1 MKKLLITFSGSR
13 YDATTEAIVKN
24 GITFGADEVRVYD
37 DRFIID
43 KHLEFIRE
51 RADLF
56 FDPKDDDC
64 NTSKC
69 DNGKRVFN
77 LLKDCRYAR
86 GFGWFCWKPFVI
98 LDALERFCEP
108 GDVVMYTDGDCYPIA
123 DLNPFFDYANEH
135 GAMLFAAAGLSQRHW
150 CKRDCMAGMDMD
162 SDFWRDKPAGNARYM
177 LFKKNGGN
185 SEDGY
190 PGEILLD
197 RWLDYASQ
205 KKLTTFELSENEY
218 PELIPNPATG
228 RSLGQHRCEQAILT
242 NLANWYGI
250 PLHRPPCEDGNYWT
264 EKK

>member
-1 MKKLLITFSGSR
+1 MKKLLITFSGRR
-13 YDATTEAIVKN
+13 YDPTTEAIVKN
-24 GITFGADEVRVYD
+24 GVTFGADEVRVYD
-37 DRFIID
+37 DKWLIHNHHD
-43 KHLEFIRE
+43 FIRD
-51 RADLF
+51 RQDIF
-56 FDPKDDDC
+56 IDGGKIVPC
-64 NTSKC
+64 NEDGNYQLARQKYT
-69 DNGKRVFN
+69 
-77 LLKDCRYAR
+77 R

-123 DLNPFFDYANEH
+123 DLSPFYDYANEH

-150 CKRDCMAGMDMD
+150 CKRDCMAGMGMD

-177 LFKKNGGN
+177 LFKKGDSAGASACIPVENF
-185 SEDGY
+185 
-190 PGEILLD
+190 LD
-197 RWLDYASQ
+197 QWLMLASQ

-218 PELIPNPATG
+218 PELVPNPATG